1 MALELKNRNQEAVM
15 SDKNIRITQLDRQR
29 LTDLIVSAQ
38 SGEYRGSIYL
48 EKLRGELNR
57 AQIVTPQEIPADVI
71 TMNSKVVLLDLDTG
85 QDETY
90 TLVYPEQANAAE
102 GKISIL
108 APIGTAMLGYRV
120 GDVFEWE
127 VPAGKRKLKIE
138 KILYQPEAAG
148 DYEL

>member
-1 MALELKNRNQEAVM
+1 M
-15 SDKNIRITQLDRQR
+15 SDKNIRITELDRQR
-29 LTDLIVSAQ
+29 LIDLIVNAQ

-48 EKLRGELNR
+48 EKLRGELDR

-71 TMNSKVVLLDLDTG
+71 TMNSRVVLLDLDSG
-85 QDETY
+85 ESETY
-90 TLVYPEQANAAE
+90 TLVYPEQANTAE

-127 VPAGKRKLKIE
+127 VPAGKRRFKIE